1 MVVHIILLKQY
12 EKSRKGTCVHVG
24 FVGGYYKSVL
34 PMWCRDPAILVECLT
49 PDFRGDLECVSH
61 VASSGM
67 DVYAHNLETVQDLQW

>member
-1 MVVHIILLKQY
+1 MYMCGLW
-12 EKSRKGTCVHVG
+12 VG
-24 FVGGYYKSVL
+24 ITSLVL